1 MNMKRYAVVA
11 VAVVFSVA
19 AGPRQGREVNGVMR
33 EKLVHTQKILEAV
46 VTSNWADLESQ
57 TRDLERLIQDPRW
70 TALKY
75 PEYARYSGAFAG
87 AVQDLRRAAAR
98 RDLDEAPKAYA
109 AVTLQCVACHRY
121 LARERIAR

>member
-1 MNMKRYAVVA
+1 MNMKQCAVVA
-11 VAVVFSVA
+11 VAIVLGVA
-19 AGPRQGREVNGVMR
+19 AGPRQGREVNSVMR

-46 VTSNWADLESQ
+46 VTSNWTELEGQ

-75 PEYARYSGAFAG
+75 PEYARQSAAFAG
-87 AVQDLRRAAAR
+87 AVQELRRAAVR

-109 AVTLQCVACHRY
+109 ALTLQCVACHRY
-121 LARERIAR
+121 LARARIAG